1 MTAEPDA
8 TQTDHRPAIVICAW
22 DADETGWDPVED
34 LSGEPWNPAGARTVA
49 VPADAPT
56 RLADQLSDHLRD
68 PRCRALLLVG
78 RTQRADG
85 FQLQLRAEHRAPD
98 GARSDHG
105 TAPSV
110 ARATAPIAEMVR
122 ALGDAGIPAAAT
134 SDAEDDTGTFLL
146 YSVLSA
152 LPDGIDTPA
161 IGMLRGPDAATD
173 EAFTKAVKIAAQAMA
188 RHMSPISRS
197 RPA

>member
-8 TQTDHRPAIVICAW
+8 TQTDQRPAIVICAW

-34 LSGEPWNPAGARTVA
+34 LSGEPWNPTGARTVA

-68 PRCRALLLVG
+68 PRCRGLLLVG
-78 RTQRADG
+78 RTQRTGG

-122 ALGDAGIPAAAT
+122 ALGEAGVPAAAT
-134 SDAEDDTGTFLL
+134 SEAEDDTGTFLL
-146 YSVLSA
+146 YSVLSG

-161 IGMLRGPDAATD
+161 IGMLRAPESATD
-173 EAFTKAVKIAAQAMA
+173 AAFTKAVKTAAQAMA
-188 RHMSPISRS
+188 RHLSPISRA
-197 RPA
+197 RAI

>member
-1 MTAEPDA
+1 MTADLDA
-8 TQTDHRPAIVICAW
+8 TQTDQRPAIVICAW

-34 LSGEPWNPAGARTVA
+34 LSGEPWSPAGARTVA
-49 VPADAPT
+49 IPADSPT
-56 RLADQLSDHLRD
+56 RLADALADRMRD

-78 RTQRADG
+78 RTQRPGG

-110 ARATAPIAEMVR
+110 ARSTAPIAEMVR
-122 ALGDAGIPAAAT
+122 ALDAAGVPAAAT
-134 SDAEDDTGTFLL
+134 SEAEDDTGTFLL
-146 YSVLSA
+146 YSVLSG

-161 IGMLRGPDAATD
+161 IGMLRAPDNATD
-173 EAFTKAVKIAAQAMA
+173 DAFTRAVKIAAQAMA
-188 RHMSPISRS
+188 RHLSPLGRA
-197 RPA
+197 RAV

>member
-22 DADETGWDPVED
+22 DVDEAGWDPVED
-34 LSGEPWNPAGARTVA
+34 LSGEPWNPVGARTVA
-49 VPADAPT
+49 VPADSPGH
-56 RLADQLSDHLRD
+56 LADELSGHLRD

-78 RTQRADG
+78 RTQRPG
-85 FQLQLRAEHRAPD
+85 RFLLQLRAEHRAPD
-98 GARSDHG
+98 GSRSDHG

-122 ALGDAGIPAAAT
+122 ALNDAGVPAEAT
-134 SDAEDDTGTFLL
+134 SEADDDSGTFLL
-146 YSVLSA
+146 YSVLSG

-161 IGMLRGPDAATD
+161 IGVLRGPGDASDA
-173 EAFTKAVKIAAQAMA
+173 AFTKAVKTAAQAMA
-188 RHMSPISRS
+188 RHMSPISRA
-197 RPA
+197 RAG